1 MKRYIIPIVLGV
13 ALVLGGVLLYW
24 HFVIN
29 QVLDRNGMENPF
41 PPDDTELPGIPMDAA
56 LLSLNWSQSA
66 MSFAECFH
74 FDLAAED
81 SGYVISGECADP
93 ENGERVEREN
103 APLTAEDWAKVVL
116 LFLLC
121 TAYGNAEGQIAPQ
134 DDPNEGL
141 GGGLNEDTVN
151 DFSGF
156 EGIWLGEANSDYDSM
171 EFDAEGNWTLY
182 LSGEVVDDG
191 YLRYEPEWEAIYAYS
206 NLDDSGSLIAMEDGQ
221 LYSAAYGY
229 FNPGEGMEYLWYED
243 GGCLTEDDEPDPSGD
258 EVPDWNGS
266 LDGDPDSY
274 WSWDSDLCQRNVSEF
289 EGIWYYDGDL
299 SAETYIVIDGNG
311 NWSYYQRAPGAEPA
325 EMDCGV
331 FTYSMDE
338 VSTYYADS
346 TMYDGVSYRVFEV
359 DEDSLVWGDEGVYY
373 MME

>member
-1 MKRYIIPIVLGV
+1 MKRKKPYLLAG
-13 ALVLGGVLLYW
+13 LVL
-24 HFVIN
+24 
-29 QVLDRNGMENPF
+29 
-41 PPDDTELPGIPMDAA
+41 
-56 LLSLNWSQSA
+56 
-66 MSFAECFH
+66 
-74 FDLAAED
+74 
-81 SGYVISGECADP
+81 
-93 ENGERVEREN
+93 
-103 APLTAEDWAKVVL
+103 L

-121 TAYGNAEGQIAPQ
+121 TACGNAEGQIAPQ
-134 DDPNEGL
+134 DDPDEEL
-141 GGGLNEDTVN
+141 GDLLTEDTVN

-156 EGIWLGEANSDYDSM
+156 EGIWLGEANNDYDSM
-171 EFDAEGNWTLY
+171 EFDAEGNWSLY
-182 LSGEVVDDG
+182 LSGDVVFDG
-191 YLRYEPEWEAIYAYS
+191 YLQYEPEWESIYAYNYQDGS
-206 NLDDSGSLIAMEDGQ
+206 GGRFALEDDGR
-221 LYSAAYGY
+221 LYISTYGY

-243 GGCLTEDDEPDPSGD
+243 GGRLSEDD

>member
-1 MKRYIIPIVLGV
+1 MKRKKPYLLAG
-13 ALVLGGVLLYW
+13 LVL
-24 HFVIN
+24 
-29 QVLDRNGMENPF
+29 
-41 PPDDTELPGIPMDAA
+41 
-56 LLSLNWSQSA
+56 
-66 MSFAECFH
+66 
-74 FDLAAED
+74 
-81 SGYVISGECADP
+81 
-93 ENGERVEREN
+93 
-103 APLTAEDWAKVVL
+103 L

-121 TAYGNAEGQIAPQ
+121 TACGDTEGQIAPQ

-141 GGGLNEDTVN
+141 GGDLTEDTVN

-156 EGIWLGEANSDYDSM
+156 EGIWLGEADNDYDSM

-206 NLDDSGSLIAMEDGQ
+206 SSDDSGSLITMEEGQ

-229 FNPGEGMEYLWYED
+229 FNYGDGMEYLWYED
-243 GGCLTEDDEPDPSGD
+243 GGSPDG
-258 EVPDWNGS
+258 N
-266 LDGDPDSY
+266 PDSY

-289 EGIWYYDGDL
+289 KGIWYYDGDL
-299 SAETYIVIDGNG
+299 SSETYIVIDGNG
-311 NWSYYQRAPGAEPA
+311 NWSYYQRVPGVEPA

-359 DEDSLVWGDEGVYY
+359 DEDALVWGDEGVYY